1 MKFTIAMG
9 RMGLIGV
16 GALALAACGDS
27 DNASDEVVAEDVEI
41 VADDALTDVTDE
53 PIADEAVEAPAPAAP
68 AEPVQTAEE
77 RQEEVRQSVQDEA
90 ASATEAAADIQAELD
105 AMKAEN

>member
-1 MKFTIAMG
+1 MKTTLRIS
-9 RMGLIGV
+9 LIGA

-41 VADDALTDVTDE
+41 VSDDALTDVTDE
-53 PIADEAVEAPAPAAP
+53 PMADDAVEAPAPAPA
-68 AEPVQTAEE
+68 AEPIQTPEE